1 MHTMSRIVAIESDP
15 DRIRMIRALVD
26 EWTNAELTVVESAD
40 AIERVIEDEQPELI
54 LTSTVTPPA
63 VEARLMSIVRDQ
75 PHSSHIPVLTLP
87 PLTDAPVVTLAP
99 KRSSILS
106 LFGPRSQPAPFVW
119 QHYDSEALGQRIR
132 ESLEQS
138 IEERAWYASRE
149 RLWAEAAAAQVQPQ
163 FLVPVEPLHRAPRVS
178 RQDVSW
184 LSAVKLSWGMEV
196 QVLNISRSGMLIE
209 SGTRFNEG
217 AREEFELHGMA
228 RRVMA
233 AARFVRT
240 RVTQAEGISVRYQA
254 AAAFESEIP
263 LLLEQPI
270 AHAPMP
276 FTQAP
281 MAFTHPI
288 DAPAPLADVM
298 AWVREEAGRGVD
310 PSHLLAA
317 YELELQHLVRAREVR
332 ICETPDIDG
341 GSGDSVFFSVPIGGA
356 DTVLRA
362 TFDPGR
368 KPGLGA
374 LELLKQAALL
384 APDVVR
390 LDLARLS

>member
-1 MHTMSRIVAIESDP
+1 MSRILAIESEP
-15 DRIRMIRALVD
+15 DRIRMIRALVA
-26 EWTNAELTVVESAD
+26 EWTDAELTVVESAD
-40 AIERVIEDEQPELI
+40 AVQRVIEDEQPELI
-54 LTSTVTPPA
+54 LTSTLTPPA
-63 VEARLMSIVRDQ
+63 VEARLMSIVRDL
-75 PHSSHIPVLTLP
+75 PATSHVPVLTLP
-87 PLTDAPVVTLAP
+87 PLTDAPIVVVAP
-99 KRSSILS
+99 APRNSILS
-106 LFGPRSQPAPFVW
+106 LFGRSAQHAPLVW
-119 QHYDSEALGQRIR
+119 QHYDTQALGQRIR
-132 ESLEQS
+132 EALAQS
-138 IEERAWYASRE
+138 RVERAWYASRE
-149 RLWAEAAAAQVQPQ
+149 RLWAEAAVAQVQPE
-163 FLVPVEPLHRAPRVS
+163 FLAPLEPLNRAPRVAG
-178 RQDVSW
+178 QDVSW

-209 SGTRFNEG
+209 SGARFTEG

-233 AARFVRT
+233 SARFVRT
-240 RVTQAEGISVRYQA
+240 RVSQAEGICVRYQA
-254 AAAFESEIP
+254 AAAFDSEIP

-270 AHAPMP
+270 VREPMP
-276 FTQAP
+276 
-281 MAFTHPI
+281 FTHPI

-332 ICETPDIDG
+332 ICETPDIDSE
-341 GSGDSVFFSVPIGGA
+341 SGDSVYFSVGGA

-368 KPGLGA
+368 RPNHGA

-384 APDVVR
+384 APDIVR
-390 LDLARLS
+390 LEAVRLEAARLS